1 MKKHLIAITGG
12 IGSGKTVVSDVLRV
26 MGHPVYDCD
35 KNAKSLM
42 DSSDEIKSSLIKY
55 FGSEIINDKG
65 IDRRLLSELVFG
77 DASLLQILN
86 SIVHPVVVKDVM
98 DWRNRQDCDVAFV
111 ETAILKE
118 SGLAKIV
125 DGVWVVEAHEDVR
138 VGRVMRRNAFSEAEV
153 RARIAVQ
160 SNDFEYSGLPV
171 YYIDNNGEK
180 PILPQISSLLSL
192 F

>member
-42 DSSDEIKSSLIKY
+42 DGSDEIKSSLIKY
-55 FGSEIINDKG
+55 FGSEIINDNG

-160 SNDFEYSGLPV
+160 SNDFRYSGLSV